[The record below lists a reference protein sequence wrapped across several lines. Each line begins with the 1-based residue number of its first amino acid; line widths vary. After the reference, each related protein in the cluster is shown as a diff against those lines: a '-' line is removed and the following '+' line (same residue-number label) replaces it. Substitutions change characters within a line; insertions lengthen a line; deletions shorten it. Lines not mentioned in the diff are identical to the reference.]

1 MSSMGS
7 QGTSIV
13 SSCGGA
19 PPPPPLGLDERGL
32 GIGGRG
38 CGLTPVG
45 GGLGVKGPSS
55 RSFSYTIIVPSA
67 CETRNR
73 EAEPGTHRTQV
84 HGELEIEP
92 YRKSVSTSP
101 LEYAVVRSALLYESS
116 KWDMKHLFIDSHI
129 ARTDGIY
136 MQTY

>member
-7 QGTSIV
+7 QGTSKL

-19 PPPPPLGLDERGL
+19 LPPPLGLDERGL
-32 GIGGRG
+32 GIWG
-38 CGLTPVG
+38 CGCGVGGLTPVG
-45 GGLGVKGPSS
+45 GSLGVKGPSS

-92 YRKSVSTSP
+92 YRKRISTSS
-101 LEYAVVRSALLYESS
+101 L
-116 KWDMKHLFIDSHI
+116 K
-129 ARTDGIY
+129 
-136 MQTY
+136 